1 MALVARWI
9 RWLLVASAVA
19 VAAAVHRRIPWIPRA
34 YLGALITLP
43 AAAWWLWRRRHLAR
57 RWRWSGSCLAL
68 VAFLALWPVPWMKVQ
83 ADHPPGTAWRLDGR
97 LVLDGHIVDP
107 PGTWYWLTAGRP
119 PIVAE
124 VVRSWL
130 GVGPT
135 IRDLHDGRVARRP
148 AIVEPAAASVGL
160 RLAGRV
166 AEADAVTAAIGG
178 PFAGT
183 LPVTWYRNLSLGTS
197 HGLMVALVSYVDSS
211 GDDLAEGRAVAG
223 TGGINSDGSVRPIGD
238 LPAKAEAARRV
249 GADVLLFPAV
259 QGGELAGFDRGAMR
273 LVPVSSLAD
282 AVAALTAPPA

>member
-1 MALVARWI
+1 
-9 RWLLVASAVA
+9 
-19 VAAAVHRRIPWIPRA
+19 
-34 YLGALITLP
+34 
-43 AAAWWLWRRRHLAR
+43 
-57 RWRWSGSCLAL
+57 
-68 VAFLALWPVPWMKVQ
+68 MKVQ
-83 ADHPPGTAWRLDGR
+83 ADDPPGTAWRLDGR
-97 LVLDGHIVDP
+97 LVLDGRIVDP

-119 PIVAE
+119 PVVAE

-160 RLAGRV
+160 RLAGRA

-178 PFAGT
+178 PYART

-211 GDDLAEGRAVAG
+211 GDDLAHGRAVAG

-273 LVPVSSLAD
+273 LVPVSSLAE